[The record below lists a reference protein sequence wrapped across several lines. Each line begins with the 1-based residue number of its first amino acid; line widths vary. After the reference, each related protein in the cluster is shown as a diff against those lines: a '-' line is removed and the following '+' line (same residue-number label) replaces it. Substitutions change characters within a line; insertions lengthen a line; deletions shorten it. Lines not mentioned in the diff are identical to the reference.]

1 MPRRKQSNPQP
12 VKLDS
17 EDGLGVDN
25 SGNLVLESDF
35 LLGQDLEFVDSD
47 DKIIGFEK
55 DSEDS
60 GAEIVIPVYSLSD
73 DDCSSY
79 NRLSM
84 ESDAEDPRDTESD
97 QEENCHHTLQH
108 YLSCKQCGQLLDNSI
123 GGLGLS
129 TPYCLKCGADSAD
142 GVEPEEAHAAKKN
155 SGSNRKVY
163 SCKVCNF
170 SSRYSNHL
178 KRHMKTHNGEKP
190 FTCPH
195 CAYASAQL
203 VNLQRHVR
211 THTGEKPFKC
221 EYCAFAC
228 NSLGNLKRHE
238 RMHTQDKPNKC
249 NLCDYRA
256 SNSRMLKR
264 HMMGHEVEEPPLET
278 EGAEIV
284 IPVYSLSD
292 DDCSSYNRLSMESDA
307 EDPRDTESDQ
317 EENCHHTLQHYLSC
331 KQCGQLLDNSIGGLG
346 LSTPYCLK
354 CGADSAD
361 GVEPEEAHA
370 AKKNSGSNRKV
381 YSCKVCNFSS
391 RYSNHLKRHMKTH
404 NGEKPF
410 TCPHC
415 AYASAQLV
423 NLQRHVRT
431 HTGEKPFKCE
441 YCAFACNSLGNLKRH
456 ERMHTQ
462 DKPNKCNLCDY
473 RASNSRMLKR
483 HMMGHEVEEPPLETE
498 DAVVSDL
505 TLHVNSS
512 TDFLQSYASLKPE
525 MDPHS
530 LLDSRDV
537 TEESQ
542 TLPELL
548 FPFTCRLC
556 GLVLDDGFM
565 HEDNSSSQI
574 CSKCGLEV
582 LSQETPSS
590 PEKTDKVFSCAL
602 CSFIT
607 HYPNHLARH
616 MKTHSGEKPYKCPQ
630 CDYASAHFD
639 NLKRH
644 QRVHT
649 GEKPYK
655 CDMCDY
661 ACGNLANLK
670 RHERVHSGAKPF
682 KCSICNYSCNQ
693 SMNLCSVLFS
703 DAVVSDLT
711 LHVNSSTD
719 FLQSYAS
726 LKPEMD
732 PHSLLDSRDVTEESQ
747 TLPELLFPFTC
758 RLCGLVLDDGFMHED
773 NSSSQICSKCGLEV
787 LSQETPSS
795 PEKTD
800 KVFSCALCSFI
811 THYPNHL
818 ARHMKTHS
826 GEKPYKCPQCDYASA
841 HFDNLKRHQRVHTGE
856 KPYKCDMCDYACGNL
871 ANLKRHERVHS
882 GAKPFK
888 CSICNYS
895 CNQSMNLKRHMLR
908 HTGEKPFKCQECP
921 YNTGH
926 WDNYKRHQ
934 KKHGHST
941 EGWTK
946 LQQAET
952 GDES

>member
-25 SGNLVLESDF
+25 SGSLVLESDF

-55 DSEDS
+55 DSEDAV
-60 GAEIVIPVYSLSD
+60 AEIVIPVYSLSD

-84 ESDAEDPRDTESD
+84 ESDAEDPSYTESD
-97 QEENCHHTLQH
+97 QEENYHHTLQH
-108 YLSCKQCGQLLDNSI
+108 YLSCKQCGQLLDNAI

-129 TPYCLKCGADSAD
+129 TPYCLKCGADSAV
-142 GVEPEEAHAAKKN
+142 GGEPEEAHPAKKKSSSN
-155 SGSNRKVY
+155 QINRKVY
-163 SCKVCNF
+163 PCKVCNF
-170 SSRYSNHL
+170 SSHYSNHL

-190 FTCPH
+190 FKCLH
-195 CAYASAQL
+195 CDYASAQL
-203 VNLQRHVR
+203 VNLQRHMR

-221 EYCAFAC
+221 KYCAFVC
-228 NSLGNLKRHE
+228 NSMGNLKRHE

-256 SNSRMLKR
+256 SNSR
-264 HMMGHEVEEPPLET
+264 
-278 EGAEIV
+278 I
-284 IPVYSLSD
+284 
-292 DDCSSYNRLSMESDA
+292 
-307 EDPRDTESDQ
+307 
-317 EENCHHTLQHYLSC
+317 
-331 KQCGQLLDNSIGGLG
+331 
-346 LSTPYCLK
+346 
-354 CGADSAD
+354 
-361 GVEPEEAHA
+361 
-370 AKKNSGSNRKV
+370 
-381 YSCKVCNFSS
+381 
-391 RYSNHLKRHMKTH
+391 
-404 NGEKPF
+404 
-410 TCPHC
+410 
-415 AYASAQLV
+415 
-423 NLQRHVRT
+423 
-431 HTGEKPFKCE
+431 
-441 YCAFACNSLGNLKRH
+441 
-456 ERMHTQ
+456 
-462 DKPNKCNLCDY
+462 
-473 RASNSRMLKR
+473 LKR

-537 TEESQ
+537 TEESE

-590 PEKTDKVFSCAL
+590 PEKTEKVFSCAL

-655 CDMCDY
+655 CDLCDY

-682 KCSICNYSCNQ
+682 KCS
-693 SMNLCSVLFS
+693 V
-703 DAVVSDLT
+703 
-711 LHVNSSTD
+711 
-719 FLQSYAS
+719 
-726 LKPEMD
+726 
-732 PHSLLDSRDVTEESQ
+732 
-747 TLPELLFPFTC
+747 
-758 RLCGLVLDDGFMHED
+758 
-773 NSSSQICSKCGLEV
+773 
-787 LSQETPSS
+787 
-795 PEKTD
+795 
-800 KVFSCALCSFI
+800 
-811 THYPNHL
+811 
-818 ARHMKTHS
+818 
-826 GEKPYKCPQCDYASA
+826 
-841 HFDNLKRHQRVHTGE
+841 
-856 KPYKCDMCDYACGNL
+856 
-871 ANLKRHERVHS
+871 
-882 GAKPFK
+882 
-888 CSICNYS
+888 CNYS

-921 YNTGH
+921 YTTGH

-946 LQQAET
+946 LPQTET